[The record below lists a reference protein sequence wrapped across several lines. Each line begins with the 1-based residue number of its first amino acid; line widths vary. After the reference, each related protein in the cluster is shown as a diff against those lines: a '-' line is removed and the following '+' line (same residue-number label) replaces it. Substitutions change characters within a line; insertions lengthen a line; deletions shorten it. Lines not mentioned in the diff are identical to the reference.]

1 MKMNLPYK
9 SGKVTLTS
17 HFGWRTLNGQ
27 RDYHKGVDLS
37 GTDKTLVAPCD
48 AGDDEP
54 RRRRGRRHGRG
65 GDEHRGA
72 GLRRS
77 VSTRAIL
84 PASRGGAGHTGPAR
98 LPGEPRLWGR

>member
-37 GTDKTLVAPCD
+37 GTDKKVERYYKCMCVRNSCSSVRIARVTLP
-48 AGDDEP
+48 
-54 RRRRGRRHGRG
+54 
-65 GDEHRGA
+65 
-72 GLRRS
+72 
-77 VSTRAIL
+77 
-84 PASRGGAGHTGPAR
+84 
-98 LPGEPRLWGR
+98 

>member
-1 MKMNLPYK
+1 MKMNLPYQ

-48 AGDDEP
+48 GVIGSSTIITDKSNLTWQWGNYIRIDTADGLKILCVTW
-54 RRRRGRRHGRG
+54 RSARLKSGKRSRRG
-65 GDEHRGA
+65 
-72 GLRRS
+72 
-77 VSTRAIL
+77 T
-84 PASRGGAGHTGPAR
+84 
-98 LPGEPRLWGR
+98 